1 MGRASVVRGPG
12 GFSGGALAL
21 DAPETNGG
29 IAFVESWGYRAF
41 HETPLHGLVV
51 MLSG

>member
-21 DAPETNGG
+21 DAPETIGDLRLWGLGG
-29 IAFVESWGYRAF
+29 TGRFTKRPSTVWW
-41 HETPLHGLVV
+41 
-51 MLSG
+51 